1 MPSTID
7 VNVPALQERITKLL
21 KDPKAEWPVIA
32 AEQTTV
38 EHLYKSYIG
47 PLAAIPAIAGF
58 IGGSIIGYSAPFI
71 GTYRTPFVRGFV
83 AMIVTF
89 ALMLVGVYV
98 SAFIINKLAP
108 TFESTPNELQAL
120 KLTGYAATPSF
131 LGGIFNIIP
140 MLAVLG
146 IFPALYGIYLFYLGL
161 PVMMKT
167 PEGKVIPYMIVAAI
181 VSMLVM
187 FILFAIAGTFLGVGM
202 MFS

>member
-32 AEQTTV
+32 AEQTTT
-38 EHLYKSYIG
+38 EQLYKSYIG

-58 IGGSIIGYSAPFI
+58 IGGSIIGYSAPFV
-71 GTYRTPFVRGFV
+71 GTFRTPIVTGFV
-83 AMIVTF
+83 WMVVTF

-98 SAFIINKLAP
+98 SAFIIDKLAP
-108 TFESTPNELQAL
+108 TFDSTPNQLQAL

-131 LGGIFNIIP
+131 LGGVLNIIP
-140 MLAVLG
+140 MLSILA
-146 IFPALYGIYLFYLGL
+146 IIPALYGIYLFYLGL

-167 PEGKVIPYMIVAAI
+167 PESKVIPYMAVAAI
-181 VSMLVM
+181 VSILVM
-187 FILFAIAGTFLGVGM
+187 FILFAIAGTFIGAGM
-202 MFS
+202 IFT

>member
-1 MPSTID
+1 MASTID
-7 VNVPALQERITKLL
+7 VNVPALQERVTKLL

-38 EHLYKSYIG
+38 EQLYKGYIG

-71 GTYRTPFVRGFV
+71 GTYRVPFVRGFFW
-83 AMIVTF
+83 MIVTF
-89 ALMLVGVYV
+89 ALMLIGVYV

-108 TFESTPNELQAL
+108 TFDSTPSEIQAL

-131 LGGIFNIIP
+131 LGGIFSIIP
-140 MLAVLG
+140 MLGWLG
-146 IFPALYGIYLFYLGL
+146 IFPALYGVYLFYLGL

-167 PEGKVIPYMIVAAI
+167 PETKVIPYMLVAAI

-187 FILFAIAGTFLGVGM
+187 FILFAIAGAFLGMGM
-202 MFS
+202 ILS